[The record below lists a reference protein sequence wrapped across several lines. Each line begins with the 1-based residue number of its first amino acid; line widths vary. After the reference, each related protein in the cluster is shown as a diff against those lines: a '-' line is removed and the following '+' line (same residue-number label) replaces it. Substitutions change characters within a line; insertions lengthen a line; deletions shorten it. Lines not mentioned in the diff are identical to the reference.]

1 MIDTGA
7 APNVIKK
14 RSLHPEIIIK
24 RDDTLFLSG
33 ITNGRVE
40 TLGSIEIS
48 VMGHPVTLHVVPDNF
63 PIAQEGILGSDF
75 LRDASTINL
84 SKHYVEWQG
93 TKIPFSSRETIVVPA
108 RSQAAFYLRIKNPQI
123 KIGYVPRL
131 RVCEGVFLGEAI
143 VTNREGKAY
152 VHVINSNDEDRELT
166 VPVIDLQEIEQIS
179 DNGPL
184 EVGRDSDI
192 SIIRYETKAERVEHI
207 RQTLRLDHLNSSELK
222 HVSELIERNHDLFQL
237 PGKKLGCTTIA
248 EHKIVT
254 SDEQPINTKQY
265 RSPPVHKDEIN
276 RQVNDMLKNDIIK
289 TSTSPYNSPLW
300 IVPKKADSKGNKRG
314 LVIDFRALNE
324 KTLRDAYPLPN
335 ISDILDQIGSAKYFS
350 VFDLASGFHQIPMS
364 EADAP
369 KTAFSTPFGHY
380 EFKRMPFGLK
390 NAPATF
396 QRLMDRVLSG
406 LQGIELFVYLDD
418 IVICASSLAEHNR
431 KFHKLAE

>member
-131 RVCEGVFLGEAI
+131 RVGEGVFLGDAI
-143 VTNREGKAY
+143 VTNRDGKAY
-152 VHVINSNDEDRELT
+152 VHVINSNNEDRELI
-166 VPVIDLQEIEQIS
+166 VPVVDLQEIEQIS

-184 EVGRDSDI
+184 EVGRNSDI
-192 SIIRYETKAERVEHI
+192 NVIRHESKTERVERI
-207 RQTLRLDHLNSSELK
+207 RQTLRLDH
-222 HVSELIERNHDLFQL
+222 
-237 PGKKLGCTTIA
+237 
-248 EHKIVT
+248 
-254 SDEQPINTKQY
+254 
-265 RSPPVHKDEIN
+265 
-276 RQVNDMLKNDIIK
+276 
-289 TSTSPYNSPLW
+289 
-300 IVPKKADSKGNKRG
+300 
-314 LVIDFRALNE
+314 
-324 KTLRDAYPLPN
+324 
-335 ISDILDQIGSAKYFS
+335 
-350 VFDLASGFHQIPMS
+350 
-364 EADAP
+364 
-369 KTAFSTPFGHY
+369 
-380 EFKRMPFGLK
+380 
-390 NAPATF
+390 
-396 QRLMDRVLSG
+396 
-406 LQGIELFVYLDD
+406 
-418 IVICASSLAEHNR
+418 
-431 KFHKLAE
+431 